1 MNNLQRLVI
10 IVPSLIVLIAF
21 LVTIMFCF
29 PNGNVL
35 PQNGRLMKFWIIP
48 GIFLMTV
55 ASLNQISE
63 SETIPRW
70 VLFLGSNLAIG
81 ASAGLSFGAFLI
93 LNDWYANPDNSLY
106 EPLFTATGLSGA
118 GVLSAQ
124 RWLEQVR
131 KKQ

>member
-1 MNNLQRLVI
+1 
-10 IVPSLIVLIAF
+10 
-21 LVTIMFCF
+21 
-29 PNGNVL
+29 
-35 PQNGRLMKFWIIP
+35 
-48 GIFLMTV
+48 MTV